1 MGKLDGWVE
10 IFRAGKHVDSQGRSR
25 DFSVA
30 DLDRMVGSY
39 QPAQHEAPVVIGHPK
54 DNAPAW
60 GWVEALKR
68 DGAVALAKFKQVQP
82 EFADM
87 ADQGLFKKRS
97 ISLYPDGSLRHV
109 GFLGAQPPAVKGLR
123 DFSLGDAN
131 ECSSYEFQEGGAGAG
146 PQQQEGDMP
155 TVDELQAQLARE
167 KEAREAAEAKARAAD
182 EKAAKA
188 TKDFAEAETKRK
200 KTELAAFVD
209 QGIKDGR
216 MLPLWKEQGIVEFMQ
231 ALDGGEVRTFEFA
244 EGKKESPA
252 AWFKTFISS
261 FSEHPLFK
269 EMTRPKDDKDKGGS
283 DFSEDEKRAKA
294 IAASTGVKVD

>member
-10 IFRAGKHVDSQGRSR
+10 IFRAGKHVDSLGRNR

-60 GWVEALKR
+60 GWVESLKR
-68 DGAVALAKFKQVQP
+68 DGEVALAKFKQVQP

-87 ADQGLFKKRS
+87 AGRGLFKKRS

-131 ECSSYEFQEGGAGAG
+131 ECSNYEFEEAGAGAG
-146 PQQQEGDMP
+146 SQSQEGDMP
-155 TVDELQAQLARE
+155 KTMDELQAELA
-167 KEAREAAEAKARAAD
+167 A

-188 TKDFAEAETKRK
+188 DAEARAKAAEEKAAKAVNDFAEAEKKSK
-200 KTELAAFVD
+200 KTELIAFVD
-209 QGIKDGR
+209 QGIKAGK
-216 MLPLWKEQGIVEFMQ
+216 MLPHWKDQGIVEFMQ
-231 ALDGGEVRTFEFA
+231 ALDGGEVQTFEFA
-244 EGKKESPA
+244 EGKQESPA
-252 AWFKTFISS
+252 AWFKAFISS

-269 EMTRPKDDKDKGGS
+269 EMTKPKDDKGKGG
-283 DFSEDEKRAKA
+283 DFAE
-294 IAASTGVKVD
+294 ASVDLTKHV